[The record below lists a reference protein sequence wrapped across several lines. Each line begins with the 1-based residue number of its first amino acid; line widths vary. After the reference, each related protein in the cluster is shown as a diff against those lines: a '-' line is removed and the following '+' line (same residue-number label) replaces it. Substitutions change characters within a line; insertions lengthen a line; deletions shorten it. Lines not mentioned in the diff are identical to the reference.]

1 LSNLKERYLDA
12 FSKGIVAGLG
22 SLGFLF
28 VLRLGGISPFP
39 PESALEAFI
48 KIIPEKVQEPSIQQ
62 LGSFAGQLGLII
74 ATAISAIV
82 YGVFGIVFA
91 KWYAP
96 QMSTRKLSRLEKFL
110 IFSFAPFLFFGLVV
124 LPASGASVFGIA
136 SGFADSS
143 SVWLFPLSLFF
154 ANSIYG
160 FALAWQY
167 GSTDSFSKKEQPK
180 MQVRESVA
188 ASRRTFV
195 EKSVIALGAVV
206 LLATGINGLLTSQG
220 KTSGSSDSPSG
231 SAINSSNAPK
241 IFDDPRLASLVNS
254 EVTANDNFY
263 QVDIDIFT
271 PAVNVSTWS
280 LQVGGLVQNPKTYS
294 LADLQNLPKSTE
306 YNTFECVSNNVNGNL
321 ISNAEWGGV
330 KLSDLLSDVGGA
342 SSGAQYVVFYSVDGY
357 SVGVP
362 FSKAMMSDSILAY
375 EMNSVP
381 LPQNHGYPLRAVF
394 PGLYGMMSAKWIRK
408 IQVVNAEYMGYWQTR
423 GWSSVGIVQ
432 TLAFITVPSNGGQQ
446 SLSANNGS
454 AIVGGYAYA
463 GDRGISKVEVSLD
476 GGNTWQ
482 EASLKP
488 SISKDTWALWAF
500 EWKPSQ
506 TGEISVYA
514 RATDG
519 TGAVQS
525 STQTANFPNG
535 ATGYAATLIF
545 IVK

>member
-1 LSNLKERYLDA
+1 LKERYLGA
-12 FSKGIVAGLG
+12 FSKGILAGLG

-28 VLRLGGISPFP
+28 ILRLGGISPFP

-48 KIIPEKVQEPSIQQ
+48 KVIPEKIQEPSIQQ

-82 YGVFGIVFA
+82 YGVFGIIFA

-96 QMSTRKLSRLEKFL
+96 EMSTRKLSRLEKFL

-124 LPASGASVFGIA
+124 LPAAGVSVFGID
-136 SGFADSS
+136 SGFANSS

-160 FALAWQY
+160 IALAWQY
-167 GSTDSFSKKEQPK
+167 GTTVSFSNKLEQQAK
-180 MQVRESVA
+180 IQVRESVA
-188 ASRRTFV
+188 TSRRTFV
-195 EKSVIALGAVV
+195 EKSVIALGAVA

-220 KTSGSSDSPSG
+220 TSSGTSGSPKG
-231 SAINSSNAPK
+231 SAINLSNAPT
-241 IFDDPRLASLVNS
+241 IFDDPRLASLVDS

-263 QVDIDIFT
+263 QVDIDIFA
-271 PAVNVSTWS
+271 PAVNGSTWS
-280 LQVGGLVQNPKTYS
+280 LQVGGLVENPKTYL
-294 LADLQNLPKSTE
+294 LADLQNLPKTVE

-330 KLSDLLSDVGGA
+330 RLSDLFSDVGGA
-342 SSGAQYVVFYSVDGY
+342 SSAAQYVVFYSVDGY

-362 FSKAMMSDSILAY
+362 IAKAMMSDSILAY

-423 GWSSVGIVQ
+423 GWSSFGTVQ

-446 SLSANNGS
+446 SLSANNGT

-482 EASLKP
+482 EAALKQP
-488 SISKDTWALWAF
+488 ISKDAWVLWAF

-506 TGEISVYA
+506 IGPTSVYA

-519 TGAVQS
+519 TGAVQP

-535 ATGYAATLIF
+535 ATGYASTLIN
-545 IVK
+545 VSK